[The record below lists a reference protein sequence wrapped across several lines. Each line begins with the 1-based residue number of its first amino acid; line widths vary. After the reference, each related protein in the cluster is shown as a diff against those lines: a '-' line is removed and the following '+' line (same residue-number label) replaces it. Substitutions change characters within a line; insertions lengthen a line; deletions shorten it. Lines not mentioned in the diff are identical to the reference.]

1 MRSDR
6 PDHTLPA
13 MPRDPGQ
20 TDRLIRRL
28 RWEELDPAWLHRL
41 ASMAREEDVAG
52 AGLLATPAR
61 PGDPSAALLAGSG
74 RRAQARLVSRGDY
87 VLAGLGLLEP
97 ILAVYGGACHARPLV
112 ADGTAIARGTVVAEL
127 SGPASELLTAE
138 RTLLNFLQRLT
149 GVATQ
154 TRTHVRALGSSPTRL
169 LDTRKT
175 TPGFRMLEKYAVGQ
189 GGGYNH
195 RLGLFDRI
203 MVKDNHLA
211 AGGAT
216 AAQRLTDLVQAAR
229 ASRPDLL
236 VEVEVDALAQIEPVL
251 AAGAD
256 IVLLDN
262 FSLADMR
269 TALPLLRGRAWSEV
283 SGGVSLESLPR
294 IGELNPDFVSCGAL
308 THGAAWADLGLDW
321 A

>member
-1 MRSDR
+1 
-6 PDHTLPA
+6 
-13 MPRDPGQ
+13 
-20 TDRLIRRL
+20 
-28 RWEELDPAWLHRL
+28 
-41 ASMAREEDVAG
+41 MARAEDVAG
-52 AGLLATPAR
+52 GGLRQPPAW
-61 PGDPSAALLAGSG
+61 PGDPSAALLGGST
-74 RRAQARLVSRGDY
+74 RRAHARLVSRGDY
-87 VLAGLGLLEP
+87 AIAGLGLLEP
-97 ILAVYGGACHARPLV
+97 ILAVYGGAAQVRPLV
-112 ADGTAIARGTVVAEL
+112 EDGAAVTRGTVVAEL
-127 SGPASELLTAE
+127 TGPATELLTAE

-149 GVATQ
+149 GIATQ
-154 TRTHVRALGSSPTRL
+154 TRTHARALGASTTRL

-211 AGGAT
+211 AGEAT
-216 AAQRLTDLVQAAR
+216 AAQRLTDLVRAAR

-236 VEVEVDALAQIEPVL
+236 VEVEVDAVDQIEPVL

-256 IVLLDN
+256 VVLLDN
-262 FSLADMR
+262 FTLVQLR

-283 SGGVSLESLPR
+283 SGGVNLTTLPL

-308 THGAAWADLGLDW
+308 THAAAWADIGLDW

>member
-61 PGDPSAALLAGSG
+61 PGDPSAALLASSG

>member
-1 MRSDR
+1 
-6 PDHTLPA
+6 

-28 RWEELDPAWLHRL
+28 RWDELDPAWLRRL
-41 ASMAREEDVAG
+41 AEMARDEDVAG
-52 AGLLATPAR
+52 AGLRQSPAR
-61 PGDPSAALLAGSG
+61 PGDPSAALLVGSA
-74 RRAQARLVSRGDY
+74 RRAHARLVSRGDY

-97 ILAVYGGACHARPLV
+97 ILAVYGGACQVRPLV
-112 ADGTAIARGTVVAEL
+112 ADGAALTRGTVVAEL
-127 SGPASELLTAE
+127 TGSASELLTAE

-154 TRTHVRALGSSPTRL
+154 TRTHAQALGSSPTRL

-256 IVLLDN
+256 VVLLDN
-262 FSLADMR
+262 FSLADLR

-283 SGGVSLESLPR
+283 SGGVNLATLPR
-294 IGELNPDFVSCGAL
+294 IGELTPDFVSCGAL

>member
-1 MRSDR
+1 
-6 PDHTLPA
+6 

-28 RWEELDPAWLHRL
+28 RWDELDPAWLRRL
-41 ASMAREEDVAG
+41 AEMARAEDIAG
-52 AGLLATPAR
+52 GGLLHPPAR
-61 PGDPSAALLAGSG
+61 SGDPSAALLAASG
-74 RRAQARLVSRGDY
+74 RRAHARLVSRGEY

-97 ILAVYGGACHARPLV
+97 ILSVYGGACQVRPLV
-112 ADGTAIARGTVVAEL
+112 ADGTAISRGTVVAEL
-127 SGPASELLTAE
+127 EGPATELLTAE

-154 TRTHVRALGSSPTRL
+154 TQTYVRALGSSAARL

-211 AGGAT
+211 AGEAT
-216 AAQRLTDLVQAAR
+216 VAQRVTDLVLAAR

-236 VEVEVDALAQIEPVL
+236 VEVEVDAVAQIEPVL
-251 AAGAD
+251 AAGAEV
-256 IVLLDN
+256 VLLDH
-262 FSLADMR
+262 FS
-269 TALPLLRGRAWSEV
+269 
-283 SGGVSLESLPR
+283 
-294 IGELNPDFVSCGAL
+294 
-308 THGAAWADLGLDW
+308 
-321 A
+321 

>member
-1 MRSDR
+1 
-6 PDHTLPA
+6 

-28 RWEELDPAWLHRL
+28 RWDELDLAWVRRL
-41 ASMAREEDVAG
+41 AEMARAEDVAG
-52 AGLLATPAR
+52 GGLRQPPAR
-61 PGDPSAALLAGSG
+61 PGDPSAALLGG
-74 RRAQARLVSRGDY
+74 LTQRAHARLVSRGDY
-87 VLAGLGLLEP
+87 VIAGLGLLEP
-97 ILAVYGGACHARPLV
+97 ILSVYGGAAQVRPLV
-112 ADGTAIARGTVVAEL
+112 ADGAAVTRGTVVAEL
-127 SGPASELLTAE
+127 TGPAAELLTAE

-149 GVATQ
+149 GIATQ
-154 TRTHVRALGSSPTRL
+154 TRTHARALGASTTRL

-211 AGGAT
+211 AGEAT
-216 AAQRLTDLVQAAR
+216 GSQRLTDLVRAAR
-229 ASRPDLL
+229 AARPDLL
-236 VEVEVDALAQIEPVL
+236 VEVEVDAVAQIEPVL

-256 IVLLDN
+256 VVLLDN
-262 FSLADMR
+262 FPLVQLR
-269 TALPLLRGRAWSEV
+269 TALPLLRGHAWSEV
-283 SGGVSLESLPR
+283 SGGVNLATLPL

-308 THGAAWADLGLDW
+308 THAASWADIGLDW